1 MTGFAFGWERPR
13 ADLTLHHSRESGN
26 PRIVGKY
33 RVFGGFVVLL
43 AFTRGWFVGFLFT
56 ATLFD
61 PVVLLEWEMYDD
73 FLEAR

>member
-1 MTGFAFGWERPR
+1 M
-13 ADLTLHHSRESGN
+13 
-26 PRIVGKY
+26 
-33 RVFGGFVVLL
+33 L

-61 PVVLLEWEMYDD
+61 AVVLLEWEMYDD